1 MNKAM
6 ISTWKMSY
14 DGMLK
19 AKDILQQDGSV
30 QAAILA
36 AIQDVEAR
44 EEFISVGHGGL
55 PNAQGHVQLDSAY
68 MNGNTLGFG
77 GIIEVENVESPIA
90 VAAKLSDYKVNCLLS
105 GKGAE
110 AFAQEEGFAFQN
122 HMTPQ
127 SKKRWQDKQKEDM
140 ELKAYEG
147 HDTVCVLGKC
157 QDELAAGVSTS
168 GLFMKHEG
176 RVGDSPI
183 IGSGFYSDALYGS
196 AAATGLGEDYTT
208 YYTAE
213 EFASVM
219 ESSSGKYSGIGAYVS
234 QNMSTGI
241 ITIVKPFDDA
251 PAAEAGI
258 LKDDILYAVEGE
270 EVTGEDLNMVVAKL
284 KGEEGTTVNVTIYRA
299 AEDRYIDVAVKRAV
313 VNVPTVTYKMLED
326 QIGYIQISE
335 FEEVTAEQF
344 AAAVDDL
351 ESQGMKSLIFDLRDN
366 GGGLL
371 DSVCDILDR
380 VLPKELLVYTED
392 KNGNREEEW
401 AKDDDRIEV
410 PMVVLVNGNTAS
422 ASEIFTGALKD
433 YDEAEIIGTT
443 TFGKGIVQS
452 IVPLF
457 DGSAVKLTS
466 AKYYTPSGV
475 CIHGT
480 GIEPD
485 QVVEYD
491 KELEEDNQLQ
501 AAINYLNSVAE

>member
-1 MNKAM
+1 MNKKNFA
-6 ISTWKMSY
+6 SFVA
-14 DGMLK
+14 G
-19 AKDILQQDGSV
+19 
-30 QAAILA
+30 LA
-36 AIQDVEAR
+36 VMG
-44 EEFISVGHGGL
+44 V
-55 PNAQGHVQLDSAY
+55 V
-68 MNGNTLGFG
+68 
-77 GIIEVENVESPIA
+77 
-90 VAAKLSDYKVNCLLS
+90 
-105 GKGAE
+105 
-110 AFAQEEGFAFQN
+110 
-122 HMTPQ
+122 
-127 SKKRWQDKQKEDM
+127 W
-140 ELKAYEG
+140 
-147 HDTVCVLGKC
+147 
-157 QDELAAGVSTS
+157 AGVSGVQYYQRQSS
-168 GLFMKHEG
+168 GRLGERYGAIEEKLDKIDKIIDNLYLNPEDIDPNKLEEG
-176 RVGDSPI
+176 IYAGYV
-183 IGSGFYSDALYGS
+183 
-196 AAATGLGEDYTT
+196 TGLEEDYTT

-241 ITIVKPFDDA
+241 ITIVKPFEGA

-258 LKDDILYAVEGE
+258 LKEDILYAVEGE

-299 AEDRYIDVAVKRAV
+299 AEDRYIDFEVTRAV
-313 VNVPTVTYKMLED
+313 VNVPTVTYKMLDD

-335 FEEVTAEQF
+335 FEQVTAEQF

-351 ESQGMKSLIFDLRDN
+351 ESQGMKRLIFDLRDN

-401 AKDDDRIEV
+401 ATDDDRIEV
-410 PMVVLVNGNTAS
+410 PMAVLVNGNTAS

-452 IVPLF
+452 IVPLS

-491 KELEEDNQLQ
+491 REAAEDNQLQ
-501 AAINYLNSVAE
+501 AAVDYLTSVDE

>member
-1 MNKAM
+1 MNKKNFASF
-6 ISTWKMSY
+6 IA
-14 DGMLK
+14 G
-19 AKDILQQDGSV
+19 
-30 QAAILA
+30 LA
-36 AIQDVEAR
+36 V
-44 EEFISVGHGGL
+44 
-55 PNAQGHVQLDSAY
+55 
-68 MNGNTLGFG
+68 M
-77 GIIEVENVESPIA
+77 GIV
-90 VAAKLSDYKVNCLLS
+90 
-105 GKGAE
+105 
-110 AFAQEEGFAFQN
+110 
-122 HMTPQ
+122 
-127 SKKRWQDKQKEDM
+127 W
-140 ELKAYEG
+140 
-147 HDTVCVLGKC
+147 
-157 QDELAAGVSTS
+157 AGVSDVQYYQGKSTGRLS
-168 GLFMKHEG
+168 ERYGAIEEKLDKIDKIIDNLYLNPEDIDPDKLEEG
-176 RVGDSPI
+176 IYAGYV
-183 IGSGFYSDALYGS
+183 
-196 AAATGLGEDYTT
+196 TGLGEDYTT

-241 ITIVKPFDDA
+241 ITIVKPFEGA

-258 LKDDILYAVEGE
+258 LKEDILYAVEGE

-299 AEDRYIDVAVKRAV
+299 SEDRYIDFEVTRAV
-313 VNVPTVTYKMLED
+313 VNVPTVTYKMLDD

-335 FEEVTAEQF
+335 FEQVTAEQF

-401 AKDDDRIEV
+401 AKDDERINV
-410 PMVVLVNGNTAS
+410 PMAVLVNGNTAS

-452 IVPLF
+452 IVPLS

-491 KELEEDNQLQ
+491 KEAGEDNQLQ
-501 AAINYLNSVAE
+501 AAIDYLNRAAE

>member
-1 MNKAM
+1 
-6 ISTWKMSY
+6 
-14 DGMLK
+14 
-19 AKDILQQDGSV
+19 
-30 QAAILA
+30 
-36 AIQDVEAR
+36 
-44 EEFISVGHGGL
+44 
-55 PNAQGHVQLDSAY
+55 
-68 MNGNTLGFG
+68 
-77 GIIEVENVESPIA
+77 
-90 VAAKLSDYKVNCLLS
+90 
-105 GKGAE
+105 
-110 AFAQEEGFAFQN
+110 
-122 HMTPQ
+122 
-127 SKKRWQDKQKEDM
+127 
-140 ELKAYEG
+140 
-147 HDTVCVLGKC
+147 
-157 QDELAAGVSTS
+157 
-168 GLFMKHEG
+168 
-176 RVGDSPI
+176 
-183 IGSGFYSDALYGS
+183 
-196 AAATGLGEDYTT
+196 
-208 YYTAE
+208 
-213 EFASVM
+213 
-219 ESSSGKYSGIGAYVS
+219 
-234 QNMSTGI
+234 MSTGI

-251 PAAEAGI
+251 PTAEAGI

-299 AEDRYIDVAVKRAV
+299 TEDRYIDVAVKRAV
-313 VNVPTVTYKMLED
+313 VNVPTVTYKMLDD

-501 AAINYLNSVAE
+501 AAINYLNSVTE

>member
-1 MNKAM
+1 MYNSEERKRCEAEIMNKKNFA
-6 ISTWKMSY
+6 SFVA
-14 DGMLK
+14 G
-19 AKDILQQDGSV
+19 
-30 QAAILA
+30 LA
-36 AIQDVEAR
+36 V
-44 EEFISVGHGGL
+44 
-55 PNAQGHVQLDSAY
+55 
-68 MNGNTLGFG
+68 M
-77 GIIEVENVESPIA
+77 GIV
-90 VAAKLSDYKVNCLLS
+90 
-105 GKGAE
+105 
-110 AFAQEEGFAFQN
+110 
-122 HMTPQ
+122 
-127 SKKRWQDKQKEDM
+127 W
-140 ELKAYEG
+140 
-147 HDTVCVLGKC
+147 
-157 QDELAAGVSTS
+157 AGVSGVQYYQEKSTGRLS
-168 GLFMKHEG
+168 ERYGEIEEKLDKIDKLIDNLYLNQEDIDPDKLEEG
-176 RVGDSPI
+176 IYAGYV
-183 IGSGFYSDALYGS
+183 
-196 AAATGLGEDYTT
+196 TGLGEDYTT

-213 EFASVM
+213 EFTSVM

-299 AEDRYIDVAVKRAV
+299 AEDRYMDVAVKRAV
-313 VNVPTVTYKMLED
+313 VNVPTVTYKMLDD

-335 FEEVTAEQF
+335 FEEVTVEQF
-344 AAAVDDL
+344 TAAVDDL

-401 AKDDDRIEV
+401 AKDDDRIDA

-452 IVPLF
+452 IIPLF

-501 AAINYLNSVAE
+501 AAIDYLNSVTE

>member
-1 MNKAM
+1 
-6 ISTWKMSY
+6 
-14 DGMLK
+14 
-19 AKDILQQDGSV
+19 
-30 QAAILA
+30 
-36 AIQDVEAR
+36 
-44 EEFISVGHGGL
+44 
-55 PNAQGHVQLDSAY
+55 
-68 MNGNTLGFG
+68 
-77 GIIEVENVESPIA
+77 
-90 VAAKLSDYKVNCLLS
+90 
-105 GKGAE
+105 
-110 AFAQEEGFAFQN
+110 
-122 HMTPQ
+122 
-127 SKKRWQDKQKEDM
+127 
-140 ELKAYEG
+140 
-147 HDTVCVLGKC
+147 
-157 QDELAAGVSTS
+157 
-168 GLFMKHEG
+168 
-176 RVGDSPI
+176 
-183 IGSGFYSDALYGS
+183 
-196 AAATGLGEDYTT
+196 
-208 YYTAE
+208 
-213 EFASVM
+213 
-219 ESSSGKYSGIGAYVS
+219 
-234 QNMSTGI
+234 
-241 ITIVKPFDDA
+241 
-251 PAAEAGI
+251 
-258 LKDDILYAVEGE
+258 
-270 EVTGEDLNMVVAKL
+270 
-284 KGEEGTTVNVTIYRA
+284 
-299 AEDRYIDVAVKRAV
+299 
-313 VNVPTVTYKMLED
+313 MLED

>member
-1 MNKAM
+1 MNKKNFA
-6 ISTWKMSY
+6 SFVA
-14 DGMLK
+14 G
-19 AKDILQQDGSV
+19 
-30 QAAILA
+30 LA
-36 AIQDVEAR
+36 VMG
-44 EEFISVGHGGL
+44 V
-55 PNAQGHVQLDSAY
+55 V
-68 MNGNTLGFG
+68 
-77 GIIEVENVESPIA
+77 
-90 VAAKLSDYKVNCLLS
+90 
-105 GKGAE
+105 
-110 AFAQEEGFAFQN
+110 
-122 HMTPQ
+122 
-127 SKKRWQDKQKEDM
+127 W
-140 ELKAYEG
+140 
-147 HDTVCVLGKC
+147 
-157 QDELAAGVSTS
+157 AGVSGVQYYQGQSS
-168 GLFMKHEG
+168 GRLSERYGAIEEKLDKIDKIIDNLYLNPEDIDLNKLEEG
-176 RVGDSPI
+176 IYAGYV
-183 IGSGFYSDALYGS
+183 
-196 AAATGLGEDYTT
+196 TGLEEDYTT

-241 ITIVKPFDDA
+241 ITIVKPFEGA

-258 LKDDILYAVEGE
+258 LKEDILYAVEGE

-299 AEDRYIDVAVKRAV
+299 AEDRYIDFEVTRAV
-313 VNVPTVTYKMLED
+313 VNVPTVTYKMLD
-326 QIGYIQISE
+326 NQIGYIQISE
-335 FEEVTAEQF
+335 FEQVTAEQF

-351 ESQGMKSLIFDLRDN
+351 EAQGMKRLIFDLRDN

-401 AKDDDRIEV
+401 AKDDDRIDV
-410 PMVVLVNGNTAS
+410 PMAVLVNGNTAS

-452 IVPLF
+452 IVPLS

-480 GIEPD
+480 GIEPN

-491 KELEEDNQLQ
+491 KEAAEDNQLQ
-501 AAINYLNSVAE
+501 AAIDYLTSVDE

>member
-1 MNKAM
+1 MNKKNFA
-6 ISTWKMSY
+6 SFVA
-14 DGMLK
+14 G
-19 AKDILQQDGSV
+19 
-30 QAAILA
+30 LA
-36 AIQDVEAR
+36 V
-44 EEFISVGHGGL
+44 
-55 PNAQGHVQLDSAY
+55 
-68 MNGNTLGFG
+68 M
-77 GIIEVENVESPIA
+77 GIV
-90 VAAKLSDYKVNCLLS
+90 
-105 GKGAE
+105 
-110 AFAQEEGFAFQN
+110 
-122 HMTPQ
+122 
-127 SKKRWQDKQKEDM
+127 W
-140 ELKAYEG
+140 
-147 HDTVCVLGKC
+147 
-157 QDELAAGVSTS
+157 AGVSGVQYYQEKSTGRLS
-168 GLFMKHEG
+168 ERYEEIEEKLDKIDKLIDNLYLNQEDIDPDKLEEG
-176 RVGDSPI
+176 IYAGYV
-183 IGSGFYSDALYGS
+183 
-196 AAATGLGEDYTT
+196 TGLGEDYTT

-213 EFASVM
+213 EFTSVM

-299 AEDRYIDVAVKRAV
+299 AEDRYMDVAVKRAV
-313 VNVPTVTYKMLED
+313 VNVPTVTYKMLDD

-335 FEEVTAEQF
+335 FEEVTVEQF
-344 AAAVDDL
+344 TAAVDDL

-401 AKDDDRIEV
+401 AKDDDRIDA

-452 IVPLF
+452 IIPLF

-501 AAINYLNSVAE
+501 AAIDYLNSVTE